1 MSAFVSILAF
11 YSCFGSENMN
21 SVPTPSVLITF
32 MFSPWFSIISF
43 VIESPSQTF
52 PRLSFGMPIPWSFID
67 INTF

>member
-11 YSCFGSENMN
+11 YSCYGSENMN

-43 VIESPSQTF
+43 VIESPSPVPFLSF
-52 PRLSFGMPIPWSFID
+52 PRERSVL
-67 INTF
+67 